1 MRESVDTDPSVGYS
15 ARVPDSPPPPSPL
28 EALDSAARAEKRA
41 LILAALA
48 EHGGNRTRAALACGY
63 SDASKLR
70 RAAARVGLDLAA
82 IPAPTPQE
90 YGGLRAPGRVKRAKR
105 HANKGV
111 QKIDGEK

>member
-1 MRESVDTDPSVGYS
+1 MS
-15 ARVPDSPPPPSPL
+15 DSPPPPSPI
-28 EALDSAARAEKRA
+28 EAADARALDAARAEKRA

-63 SDASKLR
+63 ADATKLR
-70 RAAARVGLDLAA
+70 RAAARLGLDLAA

-105 HANKGV
+105 PASKGV
-111 QKIDGEK
+111 QKIVGEK